1 MPQTALEETE
11 ELNFAARD
19 DELDAFHDEIEV
31 SIEDDTPEEDR
42 DRAPMPEQIVQD
54 LESDELE
61 EYSKER
67 NKQLKKVWHD
77 ERRAKEA
84 AARERESALT
94 YARKVIEENKALKQQ
109 LGQGEEA
116 LIDSAKSSATNAVA
130 LAKQA
135 FKEAYDSGDTDAV
148 AEAQEALVSAKMRLE
163 SAEQYIP
170 QYSEEA
176 LQEASDAVNIQSNNA
191 VENTGQPQ
199 NSGPDE
205 YALAWQERNTWW
217 GNNRIMT
224 SMAFGIH
231 EDLIRKGV
239 DPVRD
244 RQRYYASI
252 DNEMRKRFPEE
263 FGDEVAGSG
272 SPNRARK
279 SQTTVVSPAT
289 RTNKPKKMVLTESE
303 ARVAARLGL
312 DPKEY
317 AKEKYKLEQQA
328 G

>member
-11 ELNFAARD
+11 ELNAAAEAG
-19 DELDAFHDEIEV
+19 ELDSFRDEIEV

-42 DRAPMPEQIVQD
+42 GRAPMPDEIVQD
-54 LESDELE
+54 LEADELE
-61 EYSKER
+61 QYSKER
-67 NKQLKKVWHD
+67 GKQLRKVWHD

-84 AARERESALT
+84 ATRERETAIK
-94 YARKVIEENKALKQQ
+94 YAQKVLEENRALKLQ
-109 LGQGEEA
+109 LGHGEEA
-116 LIDSAKSSATNAVA
+116 LINSAKSSAEGAVL
-130 LAKQA
+130 LAKKA

-148 AEAQEALVSAKMRLE
+148 AEAQEALVSAKLRLD

-176 LQEASDAVNIQSNNA
+176 LQTAANAVNIGSSNT
-191 VENTGQPQ
+191 VTGTEQQ
-199 NSGPDE
+199 NPGPDRH
-205 YALAWQERNTWW
+205 ALAWQERNPWW

-231 EDLIRKGV
+231 EDLVRKGV
-239 DPVRD
+239 DPV
-244 RQRYYASI
+244 QNWERYYASI
-252 DNEMRKRFPEE
+252 DKEMQKRFPEE
-263 FGDEVAGSG
+263 FGDGAAGSG

-289 RTNKPKKMVLTESE
+289 RTNKPKQLVLTESE

-312 DPKEY
+312 DPKAY
-317 AKEKYKLEQQA
+317 AKEKYKLAQTV
-328 G
+328 